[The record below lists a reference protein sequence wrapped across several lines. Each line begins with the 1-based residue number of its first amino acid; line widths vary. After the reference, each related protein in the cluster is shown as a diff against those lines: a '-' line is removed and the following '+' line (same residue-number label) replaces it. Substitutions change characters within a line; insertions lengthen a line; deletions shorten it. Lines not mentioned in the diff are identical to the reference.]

1 MFKKFLRLLAI
12 LVVVIIAIIL
22 VNTFRTHPW
31 PDRAANST
39 MPPLPDSAV
48 KHLSE
53 AVQIPTIS
61 ISDTS
66 NIDTAAFL
74 AFKSF
79 LEKSYP
85 LIHQGLSLNMVRQFS
100 YIFEWEGQNPKLM
113 PIILMGHYD
122 VVPVEAATIEKWK
135 VSPFSGTIT
144 DSCIWGRGSVDDKA
158 GVI

>member
-1 MFKKFLRLLAI
+1 MTNLHHVQEIPAI
-12 LVVVIIAIIL
+12 ARH
-22 VNTFRTHPW
+22 TRGGDYCDYPW

-79 LEKSYP
+79 LEKCYL
-85 LIHQGLSLNMVRQFS
+85 LIHHGLSLNMVRQFAN
-100 YIFEWEGQNPKLM
+100 IFE
-113 PIILMGHYD
+113 
-122 VVPVEAATIEKWK
+122 
-135 VSPFSGTIT
+135 
-144 DSCIWGRGSVDDKA
+144 
-158 GVI
+158 